1 MKRVKTKKDP
11 RGYCYVLNDTDFAI
25 RYAYLNGRKPDY
37 IAGTMGMNTPA
48 VMARI
53 KRIQKYFTPQ
63 DKVDISQLRSQF
75 FDLVPLVYASLRHN
89 LIKKNPG
96 VTVSTAQGMQIF
108 QTKSQEEIGFA
119 NLTNEELV
127 ALVRSALGVDT
138 ANDASEQADTGGVTA
153 GDTTA
158 ERIRDT
164 KNLDSD

>member
-1 MKRVKTKKDP
+1 LKRVKTKKDP

-25 RYAYLNGRKPDY
+25 RYGYLNGRKPED
-37 IAGTMGMNTPA
+37 IAGTMGMNKPA
-48 VMARI
+48 VMERI

-63 DKVDISQLRSQF
+63 DKIDISQLRSQF
-75 FDLVPLVYASLRHN
+75 FDLVPLVYNSLRHN

-96 VTVSTAQGMQIF
+96 VTVSTAQGLQIF
-108 QTKSQEEIGFA
+108 QNRSQEEIGFA
-119 NLTNEELV
+119 NLSNEELV

-153 GDTTA
+153 GDTA
-158 ERIRDT
+158 PERVRDT